1 MLKHK
6 IKLILKARLSE
17 LEMNLANNYKD
28 AAHSALS
35 AYLETLEQ
43 LHNDGEISEKDYA
56 KYLKT
61 GMEYKQNMADYHH

>member
-6 IKLILKARLSE
+6 IKLILRARLDE

-43 LHNDGEISEKDYA
+43 LHRNGEISEKDYA

-61 GMEYKQNMADYHH
+61 GIEYKQNMTDYHH